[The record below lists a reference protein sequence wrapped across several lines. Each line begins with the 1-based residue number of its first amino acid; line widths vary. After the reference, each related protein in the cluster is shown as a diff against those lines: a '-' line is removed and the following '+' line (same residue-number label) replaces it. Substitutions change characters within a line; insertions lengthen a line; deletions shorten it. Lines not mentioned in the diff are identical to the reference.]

1 MTGVSLHVDS
11 AVVRAALGRVSE
23 RMTNARG
30 LYDNIGAAMVVST
43 QMRFE
48 REQAPDGSPWP
59 KPLRVLIEGGNTLRL
74 SNRLFGSLTHV
85 ADNQGVEW
93 GSDAEY
99 ARIHQLGGTVVPKAA
114 GALHFKLPGDLGW
127 RFASSVTIPARPY
140 LGIDDD
146 DTAEI
151 VAQAEDWLAVAEGQP

>member
-1 MTGVSLHVDS
+1 MVGVSTRVDS
-11 AVVRAALGRVSE
+11 AVVQAALGRVSE

-59 KPLRVLIEGGNTLRL
+59 KPLRVLIEGGNILRL
-74 SNRLFGSLTHV
+74 SGRLYGSITHV
-85 ADNQGVEW
+85 ADNDGVEW

-99 ARIHQLGGTVVPKAA
+99 ARIHQLGGTIVPKAA

-127 RFASSVTIPARPY
+127 RFASSVTIPARPF

-146 DTAEI
+146 DQAEI
-151 VAQAEDWLAVAEGQP
+151 VAQAEDWLAVAEAQP

>member
-1 MTGVSLHVDS
+1 MVGISTRVDS
-11 AVVRAALGRVSE
+11 AVVQAALGRVSE

-43 QMRFE
+43 QARFE

-59 KPLRVLIEGGNTLRL
+59 KSLRALIEGGNTLRL
-74 SNRLFGSLTHV
+74 SGRLYQSITHL
-85 ADNQGVEW
+85 ADDHGVEW
-93 GSDAEY
+93 GSDVEY
-99 ARIHQLGGTVVPKAA
+99 ARIHQMGGTIVPKAA

-127 RFASSVTIPARPY
+127 RMAASVKMPARPY

-151 VAQAEDWLAVAEGQP
+151 VAQAEDWLAIAEPRP

>member
-1 MTGVSLHVDS
+1 MVGVSTRVDS
-11 AVVRAALGRVSE
+11 AIVQAALGRVSE

-48 REQAPDGSPWP
+48 REQAPDGNPWP
-59 KPLRVLIEGGNTLRL
+59 KPLRVLIEGGNILRL
-74 SNRLFGSLTHV
+74 SGRLYGSITHN
-85 ADNQGVEW
+85 ADNHGVEW

-99 ARIHQLGGTVVPKAA
+99 ARIHQMGGTIVPKAA

-151 VAQAEDWLAVAEGQP
+151 VAQAEDWLAIPGEQP

>member
-1 MTGVSLHVDS
+1 MAGVSLHVDD
-11 AVVRAALGRVSE
+11 AVVQAALGRVSD

-43 QMRFE
+43 QMRIE

-59 KPLRVLIEGGNTLRL
+59 KSLRVLIEGGNTLRL
-74 SNRLFGSLTHV
+74 SGRLYQTITHI
-85 ADNQGVEW
+85 ADDHGVEW

-99 ARIHQLGGTVVPKAA
+99 ARIHQMGGTIVPKTA
-114 GALHFKLPGDLGW
+114 GALYFKLPGNLGW

-146 DTAEI
+146 DMAEI
-151 VAQAEDWLAVAEGQP
+151 VAQTEDWLAVAEPRP